1 MTILQ
6 FSNRTGIQ
14 PAIQTSHATSTQS
27 LCIALFTY
35 STKPR
40 GSVVHTLELAEAL
53 TSLGHNV
60 CVYAL
65 SKDGSGFDRPLS
77 CRTYLI
83 PTQPAPADMDALIR
97 QRIQE
102 FVAYLIQHPPNCDIY
117 HAQDCLSANALAS
130 LRQQNSISH
139 FVRTVH
145 HVEEY
150 SSIYLQQCQDKSIR
164 AADLCVCVSDRCQLE
179 VQQHF
184 CIHAPR
190 VSNGVNPKHFLP
202 VPNKLKA
209 ALKQRL
215 GLYGSPIYLTV
226 GGVEPRKNSID
237 LLLAFSLIKQE
248 IPNAQLVIAG
258 GATLFDYQSYRDR
271 FFSLAEDL
279 NIHLGESLILTGVLS
294 REDLSTLYQIADA
307 FVFPSTKE
315 GWGLAA
321 LEAIASSLPLIA
333 SDRAPLTEF
342 LKPDQALLIDP
353 QSPSA
358 IAQAMKS
365 ILQPTLANSLIEQ
378 SQSILSTYTW
388 EASAR
393 MHLEH
398 YQQLLFSS

>member
-1 MTILQ
+1 MTIVK
-6 FSNRTGIQ
+6 S
-14 PAIQTSHATSTQS
+14 PQS
-27 LCIALFTY
+27 LRIALFTY

-53 TSLGHNV
+53 TSLGHDV

-77 CRTYLI
+77 CHRCLI

-102 FVAYLIQHPPNCDIY
+102 FVDYLIQNSPDYDIY
-117 HAQDCLSANALAS
+117 HAQDCLSANALAT
-130 LRQQNSISH
+130 LRQQKLISH

-150 SSIYLQQCQDKSIR
+150 SSIYLQECQDKSIR

-179 VQQHF
+179 VKEHF
-184 CIHAPR
+184 NIHAPR
-190 VSNGVNPKHFLP
+190 VSNGVNLQHFLP
-202 VPNKLKA
+202 VSNELKA
-209 ALKQRL
+209 FLKKRL
-215 GLYGSPIYLTV
+215 GLHGSPIYLTV
-226 GGVEPRKNSID
+226 GGVEPRKNSIN

-248 IPNAQLVIAG
+248 MPNAQLVIAG

-271 FFSLAEDL
+271 FFALVKELD
-279 NIHLGESLILTGVLS
+279 IHLGESLILPGVLT
-294 REDLSTLYQIADA
+294 REELCALYQVADA

-315 GWGLAA
+315 GWGLVA
-321 LEAIASSLPLIA
+321 LEAIASRLPLIA
-333 SDRAPLTEF
+333 SNLPPFTEF
-342 LKPDQALLIDP
+342 LNPDQALLVDP
-353 QSPSA
+353 QSPNA
-358 IAQAMKS
+358 IAQAMKD
-365 ILQPTLANSLIEQ
+365 ILQPTLANFLIEQ

-398 YQQLLFSS
+398 YQQLLCSS